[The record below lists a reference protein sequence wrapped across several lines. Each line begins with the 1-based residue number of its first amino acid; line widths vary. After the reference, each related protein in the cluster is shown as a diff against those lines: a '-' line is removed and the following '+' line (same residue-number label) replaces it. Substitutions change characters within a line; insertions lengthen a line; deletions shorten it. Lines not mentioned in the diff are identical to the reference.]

1 MAIPCPPHGFLHP
14 FIAQFSDNF
23 HRLAIGQLNPQLH
36 AQLNNQLNNG
46 TLEPSLNLPSGEFS
60 GLISVLIIL
69 LLVATGVA
77 LVTRWLRIPYV
88 VGLVLAGLAIPK
100 QMLPAFVGLNPD
112 VILNLFLPI
121 LIFEAALNTDIS
133 RLRSTIK
140 PIALLA
146 GPGVV
151 LAATITAVLLRWGLG
166 LVWITAAAAG
176 VILTITDTVSVI
188 AAFRTV
194 SIPGRLATI
203 VEGESLFND
212 GIALV
217 LLSIITTLHLQGSL
231 SLGAGVSQVFIA
243 FVGGGVLGL
252 GLGYLCVGLF
262 RQLDDALSNILL
274 TVAVSLGTFQIGQ
287 GLGVSSAI
295 AVVIAGLVIGS
306 LGFRR
311 TAASI
316 KVTLLNF
323 WEYAGFG
330 VNTFIFL
337 LVGIEVDPAIL
348 ISTIP
353 AALFA
358 IIAYQVG
365 RIFSIYPLLFLVK
378 FLDRPLPFKWQHVLI
393 LGNVKGSLSMALAL
407 SLPFTL
413 PERMQV
419 ITLVF
424 STVLVS
430 LIGQGLSLP
439 YLVKRL
445 RLTKPSPTRKQIEAL
460 QLDLIS
466 AKAAQEELKRLF
478 HTGTLPKFL
487 HEELF
492 ATYQARI
499 VTAEQALRDL
509 YSRRM
514 SHGVSQVK
522 DQGYLDGLYRRLYLA
537 EKGAVNDA
545 LFKGLLAE
553 DMAQKYVQT
562 LNEKLLSLKD
572 D

>member
-1 MAIPCPPHGFLHP
+1 MVPTL
-14 FIAQFSDNF
+14 
-23 HRLAIGQLNPQLH
+23 LAT
-36 AQLNNQLNNG
+36 
-46 TLEPSLNLPSGEFS
+46 TLLAAPTEPALELPSGGFT
-60 GLISVLIIL
+60 GLVSTLIVL
-69 LLVATGVA
+69 LLVATAVA
-77 LVTRWLRIPYV
+77 LVTRRLRIPYV
-88 VGLVLAGLAIPK
+88 VGLVLAGLAITK
-100 QMLPAFVGLNPD
+100 QALPESVGLNPD

-121 LIFEAALNTDIS
+121 LIFEAAINTDVS

-151 LAATITAVLLRWGLG
+151 LSAVITAVLLQTWLN
-166 LVWITAAAAG
+166 LAWITAAAVG

-188 AAFRTV
+188 VAFRSV
-194 SIPGRLATI
+194 PVPARLTTI

-217 LLSIITTLHLQGSL
+217 LLSLIATIHQEGSF
-231 SLGAGVSQVFIA
+231 SLGAGVQQVVIA
-243 FVGGGVLGL
+243 FVGGGVLGW

-287 GLGVSSAI
+287 ALGVSSAI
-295 AVVIAGLVIGS
+295 AVVIAGLVIGN
-306 LGFRR
+306 LGIRH
-311 TAASI
+311 TSASSR
-316 KVTLLNF
+316 VTLLNF

-337 LVGIEVDPAIL
+337 LVGIEVEPQVLWA
-348 ISTIP
+348 TIP
-353 AALFA
+353 AALLA
-358 IIAYQVG
+358 VLAYQLG
-365 RIFSIYPLLFLVK
+365 RICSIYPLLFLLRFV
-378 FLDRPLPFKWQHVLI
+378 DRPLPLKWQHVLI
-393 LGNVKGSLSMALAL
+393 IGNVKGSLSMALAL

-413 PERMQV
+413 PGRSEV

-430 LIGQGLSLP
+430 LVGQGLSLP
-439 YLVKRL
+439 WLVKRL
-445 RLTKPSPTRKQIEAL
+445 RLSEPSALRKRLEDL
-460 QLDLIS
+460 QLQMIT
-466 AKAAQEELKRLF
+466 AKAAQAELHQLLQF
-478 HTGTLPKFL
+478 GSLPKSL
-487 HEELF
+487 YEELF

-499 VTAEQALRDL
+499 ATSERELRDL
-509 YSRRM
+509 YNQRLA
-514 SHGVSQVK
+514 VS
-522 DQGYLDGLYRRLYLA
+522 GNTLENTAYLDGILRRLYLA

-545 LFKGLLAE
+545 VRQGLLADE
-553 DMAQKYVQT
+553 ATKDYVQT